1 MSESIPL
8 ISFLVVVRNERG
20 YIERCLNSM
29 LNQTL
34 SPDKYEILVVDGMSS
49 DGSRDIVKR
58 ISEQHADRS
67 IQLIDNPKRILSS
80 GWNIGI
86 MAARG
91 EYVIRPD
98 AHGDVP
104 DDFLEKSLTAMNA
117 HPEATAVGGVV
128 DTKGDGFWGE
138 TIAAVISSRVGV
150 GGSSFRV
157 GGESGPA
164 PTVVFGLYK
173 RKELIDI
180 GGFDEGIVLNQDNV
194 CHARLTAAGKIL
206 YFDPSITSTYRCR
219 NSLVGLWKQMFR
231 RSQWLVLMFK
241 HQREQA
247 FSLRYFVPLLFVCG
261 IVGLI
266 ALGFWQPLAWKAL
279 GVLLGIYALIGIVA
293 GLQKKLRLP
302 QVLAF
307 PVVMFVLH
315 CAYGLGE
322 IIGFLRYP
330 FYKPA
335 MDLRSPLK
343 PENRRATN

>member
-1 MSESIPL
+1 MEVTMTDCEPL
-8 ISFLVVVRNERG
+8 ISFLVVVRNERR
-20 YIERCLNSM
+20 YIERCLKSM

-34 SPDKYEILVVDGMSS
+34 APEKYEIIVIDGMST
-49 DGSRDIVKR
+49 DGSRDIVKQ
-58 ISEQHADRS
+58 ISDQYADRS
-67 IQLIDNPKRILSS
+67 IQLIDNPRRILSS

-86 MAARG
+86 KAARG
-91 EYVIRPD
+91 QYVIRPD

-104 DDFLEKSLTAMNA
+104 ENFLEKSLAVMEA

-128 DTKGDGFWGE
+128 DTKGDGFWGK

-164 PTVVFGLYK
+164 ETVVFGLYK
-173 RKELIDI
+173 RDDLIDI

-206 YFDPSITSTYRCR
+206 YFDPSIHSTYRCR
-219 NSLVGLWKQMFR
+219 SSLIGLWKQMFR

-247 FSLRYFVPLLFVCG
+247 FSLRYFVPLLFVCA
-261 IVGLI
+261 IVGLLG
-266 ALGFWQPLAWKAL
+266 LGFWQPLAWTGLAAL
-279 GVLLGIYALIGIVA
+279 MGVYVLIGMFA
-293 GLQKKLRLP
+293 GMQKKLRP
-302 QVLAF
+302 TQVLAF
-307 PVVMFVLH
+307 PLVMFVLH
-315 CAYGLGE
+315 CSYGIGE
-322 IIGFLRYP
+322 IVGFLRFP

-343 PENRRATN
+343 PI